1 MKHKLNSRRQ
11 FLQQSS
17 LAGLA
22 IITSNTMMNGQP
34 VSHLQQKAEVGK
46 RIGIIGLDTSHAT
59 AFTKALNAPEASQ
72 YAGYKIVAAYPRG
85 SKDIVSSTERIPS
98 YTAEVQKYGVEIVN
112 SIQELLSKVDVVM
125 LETND
130 GRLHL
135 EQALEVFKAGKIMF
149 IDKPIAA
156 SLKDAQ
162 AIFAAAERYKV
173 PIFSASS
180 LRYSASVQ
188 EVRAGKAGK
197 LVGADAYSPMK
208 IEKTHPDLFWYGI
221 HGVETLFTMMG
232 TGCQS
237 VNRYIND
244 DQEVVVGVW
253 KDGRIGTFRGLK
265 NGKQEYGGTAF
276 GSNSVIHLGP
286 YGGYDPLL
294 LKIIE
299 FFQTGIPPVSKEE
312 TLEIFAFMEAADASK
327 NQQGA
332 KVNLADMYSKK

>member
-1 MKHKLNSRRQ
+1 MKNYINSRRQ
-11 FLQQSS
+11 FLQHST

-22 IITSNTMMNGQP
+22 FASSNPWNSLPFTSMIN
-34 VSHLQQKAEVGK
+34 KAEAGK
-46 RIGIIGLDTSHAT
+46 RIGIIGLDTSHVT
-59 AFTKALNAPEASQ
+59 AFTKALNALDASQ
-72 YAGYKIVAAYPRG
+72 YAGYKVVAAYPRG
-85 SKDIVSSTERIPS
+85 SKDIISSTERIPA
-98 YTAEVQKYGVEIVN
+98 YTTEVQKYGVEIVN
-112 SIQELLSKVDVVM
+112 SIQELLKKVDVVM

-135 EQALEVFKAGKIMF
+135 EQALEVFKAGKRMF

-156 SLKDAQ
+156 SLKDAE
-162 AIFAAAERYKV
+162 AIFAASEKYKV

-180 LRYSASVQ
+180 LRFSPSAQ
-188 EVRAGKAGK
+188 EIRAGKVGR
-197 LVGADAYSPMK
+197 VIGADAYSPMK

-244 DQEVVVGVW
+244 EQEVVVGVW

-276 GSNSVIHLGP
+276 GANSVAHLGP

-294 LKIIE
+294 IKIIE
-299 FFQTGIPPVSKEE
+299 FFETGNPPVSKEE

>member
-1 MKHKLNSRRQ
+1 MKKSNNSRRQ

-17 LAGLA
+17 MAGLA
-22 IITSNTMMNGQP
+22 LVSASSWSTSFSSSQVTQ
-34 VSHLQQKAEVGK
+34 AELGK
-46 RIGIIGLDTSHAT
+46 RIGIIGLDTSHVT
-59 AFTKALNAPEASQ
+59 AFTKALNAPETSQ

-85 SKDIVSSTERIPS
+85 SKDILSSTERIPA
-98 YTAEVQKYGVEIVN
+98 YTTEVQKYGVEIVS
-112 SIQELLSKVDVVM
+112 SIQDLLTKVDVVM

-135 EQALEVFKAGKIMF
+135 EQALEVLKAGKRMF

-156 SLKDAQ
+156 SLKDAE
-162 AIFAAAERYKV
+162 AIFTASEKYKV
-173 PIFSASS
+173 PVFSASS
-180 LRYSASVQ
+180 LRFSPSAQ
-188 EVRAGKAGK
+188 EIRAGKVGK
-197 LVGADAYSPMK
+197 VIGADAYSPMK

-232 TGCQS
+232 TGCKQ
-237 VNRYIND
+237 VNRYINEE
-244 DQEVVVGVW
+244 QEVVVGVW
-253 KDGRIGTFRGLK
+253 NDGRIGTFRGLK

-276 GSNSVIHLGP
+276 GSNSVAHLGP

-294 LKIIE
+294 IKIIE